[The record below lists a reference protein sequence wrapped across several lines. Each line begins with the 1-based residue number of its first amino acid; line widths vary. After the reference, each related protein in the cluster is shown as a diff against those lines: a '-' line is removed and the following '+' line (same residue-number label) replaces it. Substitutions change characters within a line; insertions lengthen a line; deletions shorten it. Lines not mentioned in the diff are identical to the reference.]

1 MHTKSNSDI
10 PYLSL
15 DTQVEEQIKA
25 DMSTG
30 LLSPHAFKDEDV
42 IRKEDLPNDRATLAR
57 PAFVRD
63 VEKIVNVPAYN
74 RYAGKTQVFSFVNND
89 DITRRG
95 LHVQLVNRVAKG
107 IGRLLRLNTDLIEAI
122 ALGHDVGHTPFGHAG
137 ERFLSQCFHER
148 TGQYF
153 NHNVHSVRVL
163 DELYPRNISLQ
174 TLNGVLTHNGEFA
187 AQKLLCGP
195 MDSFFELEEAVRV
208 CTEDASNIKRLRPST
223 LEGCV
228 VRVSDMIAYIG
239 KDRDDALKM
248 GVIDSIEGFD
258 STVLGKDN
266 GRIINNMTVD
276 IVNNSY
282 GKDAI
287 SMSEDIFTD
296 LKLAKRQNYERIY
309 EREGMLE
316 DASNVLEHRF
326 ERLYERLLNDLK
338 DGDESSPIFA
348 HHVQPLAE
356 TSHTISPD
364 TYLTQ
369 DPNRI
374 VVDYIASMTDG
385 YFTSIYERLFPD
397 ETVEIEKRGYFA
409 NLK

>member
-1 MHTKSNSDI
+1 MHTKPNSDI

-15 DTQVEEQIKA
+15 NPDLEAQIKA
-25 DMSTG
+25 DMAANVPNG
-30 LLSPHAFKDEDV
+30 FAFRDED
-42 IRKEDLPNDRATLAR
+42 ITRREDLPNDRATLSR
-57 PAFVRD
+57 PAFMRD

-74 RYAGKTQVFSFVNND
+74 RYSGKTQVFSFVNND

-137 ERFLSQCFHER
+137 ERFLSKCYHER
-148 TGQYF
+148 TGRYF

-174 TLNGVLTHNGEFA
+174 TLDGVLAHNGEFA
-187 AQKLLCGP
+187 CQHLTT
-195 MDSFFELEEAVRV
+195 SSSSTFEELDAAVEA
-208 CTEDASNIKRLRPST
+208 CTADASNIKSLRPAT

-239 KDRDDALKM
+239 KDRADALQM
-248 GVIDSIEGFD
+248 GVLDDIDAFES
-258 STVLGKDN
+258 SVLGKDN

-282 GKDAI
+282 GKDSI
-287 SMSEDIFTD
+287 SMSAEMFED
-296 LKLAKRQNYERIY
+296 LKHAKRQNYQMIY

-316 DASNVLEHRF
+316 DASNVVEHMF
-326 ERLYERLLNDLK
+326 ERLYERMLADLAS
-338 DGDESSPIFA
+338 GDESSPIFA
-348 HHVQPLAE
+348 HHIRPLAN
-356 TSHTISPD
+356 TSQTISQEE
-364 TYLTQ
+364 YLTQ
-369 DPNRI
+369 DANRI
-374 VVDYIASMTDG
+374 VADYIASMTDG
-385 YFTSIYERLFPD
+385 YFTSIYEKLFPD
-397 ETVEIEKRGYFA
+397 ETYEIEKRGYFA
-409 NLK
+409 NL

>member
-1 MHTKSNSDI
+1 MPTIPNANI
-10 PYLSL
+10 PYLTL
-15 DTQVEEQIKA
+15 DPQLEEQIAA
-25 DMSTG
+25 DIRTNP
-30 LLSPHAFKDEDV
+30 LSALAFKDEDIV
-42 IRKEDLPNDRATLAR
+42 RREDLPNDRATLSR
-57 PAFVRD
+57 PAFMRD

-137 ERFLSQCFHER
+137 ERFLSQCYHQH
-148 TGQYF
+148 TGLYF

-174 TLNGVLTHNGEFA
+174 TLDGVLAHNGEFA
-187 AQKLLCGP
+187 CQTLSTSGA
-195 MDSFFELEEAVRV
+195 STFAELNAAVAS
-208 CTEDASNIKRLRPST
+208 CTADAATIKQLRPAT

-239 KDRDDALKM
+239 KDRADALQM
-248 GVIDSIEGFD
+248 GVLDDIDVFES
-258 STVLGKDN
+258 SVLGKDN

-282 GKDAI
+282 GKDVL
-287 SMSEDIFTD
+287 SMSEEMFQD
-296 LKLAKRQNYERIY
+296 LKRAKRQNYQLIY

-316 DASNVLEHRF
+316 DASNVVEHMF
-326 ERLYERLLNDLK
+326 GRLYERMLEDLQS
-338 DGDESSPIFA
+338 GDEASPIFT
-348 HHVQPLAE
+348 HHIRPLVN
-356 TSHTISPD
+356 TSQTI
-364 TYLTQ
+364 TQEAYLEQ

-385 YFTSIYERLFPD
+385 YFTSIYEKLFPD
-397 ETVEIEKRGYFA
+397 ETYEIEKRGYFA
-409 NLK
+409 NL